1 MSIQRHVLLSANA
14 KRNCTFNV
22 LLRFHQFFF
31 FIQFFAT
38 FNWPLSFLTHSLKN
52 SFFLGL
58 HEVLKKETKR
68 DKIFQS
74 LKSFFW
80 LQMRTKK
87 NWQVIVSRTLVWKWG
102 YKKVPC
108 KAKNRTVRWNCGYK
122 KLRKKCEAEL
132 VANLKND

>member
-31 FIQFFAT
+31 FIQFFCYFQLT
-38 FNWPLSFLTHSLKN
+38 PVMFDPLSQEL
-52 SFFLGL
+52 FFLGL

-68 DKIFQS
+68 DKIFFQS

-87 NWQVIVSRTLVWKWG
+87 PDK
-102 YKKVPC
+102 
-108 KAKNRTVRWNCGYK
+108 
-122 KLRKKCEAEL
+122 
-132 VANLKND
+132 